1 MAEAP
6 NYAENIRSAYGDA
19 QGQGA
24 PVHEQMGVLVDL
36 ATRLEPLRDRAIRH
50 KGPIEER
57 IIEALQQYNGWTD
70 GQTENTKNKPIRGRK
85 TADEAPVVHITR
97 QITDQITAKIINML
111 LPSNE
116 RGWDI
121 DPTPDP
127 ELQQVMQDPTPV
139 AQAPVLNAMG
149 QEMPPEMVEGE
160 QGPKTVA
167 DLAAEEMAEAEERCG
182 RMRTVMDDQMTEA
195 KFSKLG
201 RQVIRSA
208 CKVGSGFVHGPIM
221 TGRTRVK
228 RSRVESVNDV
238 GEAVAQWVKEI
249 QEDTQPDY
257 AFVDP
262 LAFYPEEA
270 ESLDVAEWAWV
281 WESMSPSRVEKLKKW
296 PGFMSEQIDTLLKL
310 KPDHGELKS
319 RLAKRRSV
327 EGLYQAEDDKNYSVW
342 RYFGP
347 VPNATLAQLGEMDI
361 PENADEDD
369 LSRSTLAEVWMSQG
383 IVLKVKITPM
393 EETDRLPFYGMC
405 YQESDSSIFGYGVPD
420 QVRDSQAVID
430 ASWHMVLHNA
440 AITAG
445 PLVVRLAGALRP
457 LDGDN
462 NIDGGLKQFEVD
474 TGELP
479 GDYRGMDQLIK
490 VIQIEP
496 RVDQLM
502 AINERAIEHAQR
514 ETNFPVMAQGEPTE
528 PVTTSSGLAMLMN
541 AQTVHQ
547 RMVAQRWDDDVMIPA
562 LEALYDWNM
571 TYHPDDSIKGDYEIV
586 AHGATRLVNKDMQA
600 QHLQVIAALSDNP
613 RFQPFSKDYE
623 LYKELVKVS
632 EADVE
637 RLVISDDEYE
647 ALSQA
652 GPSPMEEAELMEK
665 QGKGRK
671 ANAEAA
677 KIEAE
682 LQQDPNQGPDPEH
695 LIALRK
701 LELEDIGQIRKLQ
714 GQMMELESS
723 ELRALAAGE
732 IELAQI
738 EERRQAREADV
749 DLNAALKLRELDS
762 KELIKGMDLRLDLER
777 ERNRDRNLDKG
788 FDSFG

>member
-1 MAEAP
+1 MAETP
-6 NYAENIRSAYGDA
+6 NYAENIRSSYGEA

-24 PVHEQMGVLVDL
+24 RPHDQQGLLIDL

-57 IIEALQQYNGWTD
+57 IVEALQQYNGWTD
-70 GQTENTKNKPIRGRK
+70 GANENTKNKPIRGRK

-127 ELQQVMQDPTPV
+127 ELQEAMAHPAVM
-139 AQAPVLNAMG
+139 APVLNGMG
-149 QEMPPEMVEGE
+149 QEMPPELMMGGE
-160 QGPKTVA
+160 QPMTTA
-167 DLAAEEMAEAEERCG
+167 DIAAQELDEAEKRCAG
-182 RMRTVMDDQMTEA
+182 MRTVMDDQMSEA
-195 KFSKLG
+195 KFPKLG
-201 RQVIRSA
+201 RQVIKSA

-228 RSRVESVNDV
+228 RSRTQGVDELGN
-238 GEAVAQWVKEI
+238 AVAQWVKEI
-249 QEDTQPDY
+249 QEDTQPDF

-262 LAFYPEEA
+262 LAFYPEDA
-270 ESLDVAEWAWV
+270 ESLDIAEWAWL
-281 WESMSPSRVEKLKKW
+281 WESMSPSRVEKLKRW
-296 PGFMSEQIDTLLKL
+296 PGFMAEQIDVLLKL

-327 EGLYQAEDDKNYSVW
+327 EGLLSEHEDKNYSMW

-347 VPNATLAQLGEMDI
+347 VPNATLAQLGEMEI
-361 PENADEDD
+361 PETGDEDD
-369 LSRSTLAEVWMSQG
+369 LSRSTMAEVWMSQG

-440 AITAG
+440 AISAG
-445 PLVVRLAGALRP
+445 PLVIRLAGALRP

-474 TGELP
+474 TSEIA
-479 GDYRGMDQLIK
+479 DFKGMDQVIK
-490 VIQIEP
+490 VVQIDP
-496 RVDQLM
+496 RIDQLM

-528 PVTTSSGLAMLMN
+528 PVTTASGLAMLMN

-571 TYHPDDSIKGDYEIV
+571 TYHPDDEIKGDFEIV

-600 QHLQVIAALSDNP
+600 QHLQVIAALSDNL

-632 EADVE
+632 EANVDS
-637 RLVISDDEYE
+637 LVISDDEYE
-647 ALSQA
+647 ALQQA
-652 GPSPMEEAELMEK
+652 EPSPMEQAELAEK
-665 QGKGRK
+665 QGKARK
-671 ANAEAA
+671 ASAEAA
-677 KIEAE
+677 EIEAK
-682 LQQDPNQGPDPEH
+682 LQQGPEQGPDLEH
-695 LIALRK
+695 VIALEK
-701 LELEDIGQIRKLQ
+701 LKLEDIGQVRKLQ
-714 GQMMELESS
+714 EKMMELESA

-738 EERRQAREADV
+738 EERRREREADV
-749 DLNAALKLRELDS
+749 DLNSALKLREINS
-762 KELIKGMDLRLDLER
+762 KELLKGMDLRLGLER
-777 ERNRDRNLDKG
+777 EKNRDRNLDMG
-788 FDSFG
+788 RDSF